1 MNDWLESIY
10 QGILF
15 TPILEWIAVFAG
27 VLYVIFAARQRMVC
41 WFFAFVSSA
50 IYVWL
55 CFENQLYLETILQV
69 FYVLMAVY
77 GWQQWVKAEKRTLA
91 EDEQEELVLIKQ
103 WHWRYHMLTLLLGGI
118 LTLGLGYYFE
128 AALAQK
134 NDYLDAFTTVFSF
147 VATFMVTARVL
158 ENWLYW
164 IVIDAVSIYL
174 YYTRDLKLS
183 ALLFMFFTILA
194 VYGYFKWQKAN
205 RLNKQPS

>member
-15 TPILEWIAVFAG
+15 TPILEWVAVFAG
-27 VLYVIFAARQRMVC
+27 VLYVIFAARQRMLC

-55 CFENQLYLETILQV
+55 CFTNELYLETILQV

-77 GWQQWVKAEKRTLA
+77 GWQQWTKASKREQT
-91 EDEQEELVLIKQ
+91 DEEELVLIKK
-103 WHWRYHMLTLLLGGI
+103 WPWSYHLLSLLLGAC
-118 LTLGLGYYFE
+118 LTFGLGYYFE
-128 AALAQK
+128 SALQQK
-134 NDYLDAFTTVFSF
+134 NAYLDAFTTVFSF
-147 VATFMVTARVL
+147 VATFMVTARVV

-183 ALLFMFFTILA
+183 ALLFMFFTVLA
-194 VYGYFKWQKAN
+194 IYGYFKWRKAN
-205 RLNKQPS
+205 KMETQSS

>member
-15 TPILEWIAVFAG
+15 TPILEWVAVFSG
-27 VLYVIFAARQRMVC
+27 VLYVIFAARQRMLC

-55 CFENQLYLETILQV
+55 CFESQLYLETILQV
-69 FYVLMAVY
+69 FYVLMAIF
-77 GWQQWVKAEKRTLA
+77 GWQQWVKAEKRTLP

-103 WHWRYHMLTLLLGGI
+103 WHWRYHLLTLLLGAA
-118 LTLGLGYYFE
+118 LTVGLGYYFE
-128 AALAQK
+128 TALNQQNA
-134 NDYLDAFTTVFSF
+134 YLDALTTVFSF

-183 ALLFMFFTILA
+183 ALLFMFFTVLA
-194 VYGYFKWQKAN
+194 VYGYFKWRKAN
-205 RLNKQPS
+205 RISTEKA